1 MNYRDKKN
9 KNYKDEKDK
18 NGTQPVYKNKFLRR
32 IIYGIALTGY
42 AVFTL
47 LDAFVLP
54 KNIVAM
60 DNAYAG
66 SSTERED
73 ADRDEG
79 GGLGESADSGTKLVT
94 ENSYVSDEISVTIT
108 TTREY
113 DTQIYIANVVVSD
126 VSYLRAGLAGGVFGR
141 NIKAATS
148 EIAQENNAILA
159 INGDFYGFRD
169 SGPVIRNG
177 YLYRSD
183 IRSGNSNE
191 MLAVYKDGR
200 FEILDETEKTAEQ
213 LLEEGVLQ
221 LFSFGPGLVENG
233 EISVSANQ
241 EVDQAM
247 TSNPRTAVGMISPLH
262 YVFVVSDGRTS
273 ESEGLSLNELAQVM
287 YELGCENAYNLDG
300 GGSTTMWFM
309 GSIVNVPT
317 TNGRTISERSVS
329 DIVYIGE

>member
-1 MNYRDKKN
+1 MNN
-9 KNYKDEKDK
+9 KTQNNRKVKRPIYKRK
-18 NGTQPVYKNKFLRR
+18 YLWR
-32 IIYGIALTGY
+32 IIYGIALAGY
-42 AVFTL
+42 TAFTL

-54 KNIVAM
+54 KNVVAM
-60 DNAYAG
+60 ENAYGNNNTESDSANEETDG
-66 SSTERED
+66 SS
-73 ADRDEG
+73 
-79 GGLGESADSGTKLVT
+79 GESSGSGTKIVT
-94 ENSYVSDEISVTIT
+94 DNSYISDNISVTIT
-108 TTREY
+108 TMREY
-113 DTQIYIANVVVSD
+113 DTQIYVADIVVSD

-148 EIAQENNAILA
+148 EIAQENNAVLA

-183 IRSGNSNE
+183 IRSGSSNE
-191 MLAVYKDGR
+191 MLAVYDDGR
-200 FEILDETEKTAEQ
+200 FEILNESEEDAEQ
-213 LLEEGVLQ
+213 LLQDGVIQ

-233 EISVSANQ
+233 QVSVSAGQ

-273 ESEGLSLNELAQVM
+273 ASEGLSLNELAQVM
-287 YELGCENAYNLDG
+287 AELDCENAYNLDG

-309 GSIVNVPT
+309 GSIVNMPT
-317 TNGRTISERSVS
+317 TNGRKISERSVS